1 MTIPS
6 TASARPRRRFLAAGV
21 AVVLAAGALVALVPS
36 GAASAAGYPSW
47 DDVQAAKQ
55 SQAAQ
60 ASKVSEIKSLLAQLE
75 SEASA
80 KQKAAAAAGTAYQT
94 AQTNYDRKALEQRK
108 LQEQAD
114 EAEKTAS
121 ASEAQAGQ
129 LAAQLGRASSDN
141 VTTDLLTRPSASG
154 DLLYELGAM
163 SKLTEQADGI
173 YSEASQD
180 RGTAQS
186 LADKSKVAEDALG
199 DLAAEAQSK
208 MRAAQGAADQAQAA
222 VDAQAENKGRLEA
235 QLALLTSRTKTTQ
248 AGYEKGVRAEKAR
261 QARLAAARAAAAAEA
276 AKALPPAATGGA
288 PATGGT
294 PAAGGGSAAASG
306 WVRPAAG
313 YQSSPYGL
321 RVDPY
326 THVYTLHAGV
336 DLAPACYSPIYA
348 AASGTVTFAGNGGG
362 YGNEVIL
369 DNGGG
374 ISTAYGHIVDGGIMV
389 SAGQHVTAGQQI
401 AQVGSTG
408 WSTGCHLHFETRVN
422 GAAVDPVP
430 FMAARGISV

>member
-1 MTIPS
+1 M
-6 TASARPRRRFLAAGV
+6 
-21 AVVLAAGALVALVPS
+21 PS
-36 GAASAAGYPSW
+36 GAASAATYPSW

-55 SQAAQ
+55 SQSDQAA
-60 ASKVSEIKSLLAQLE
+60 KVTEIRGLIAQLQ
-75 SEASA
+75 SQSA
-80 KQKAAAAAGTAYQT
+80 AKEKAAAAAGTAYQD
-94 AQTNYDRKALEQRK
+94 AQTDYDRKALEQRK
-108 LQEQAD
+108 LQSQAD
-114 EAEKTAS
+114 DAEKTAA

-129 LAAQLGRASSDN
+129 LAAQLGRSSSQD
-141 VTTDLLTRPSASG
+141 VTTDLLTKPSASG

-180 RGTAQS
+180 RGTAQA

-199 DLAAEAQSK
+199 ELAAQAQVK
-208 MRAAQGAADQAQAA
+208 MRAAQSAADQAQAA
-222 VDAQAENKGRLEA
+222 VAAQAANQDRLEA
-235 QLALLTSRTKTTQ
+235 QLALLTSKTKTTQ
-248 AGYEKGVRAEKAR
+248 AGYEKGVKIEKER
-261 QARLAAARAAAAAEA
+261 QARLARERAAAAAA
-276 AKALPPAATGGA
+276 AARALPAAATAGVPASGGGA
-288 PATGGT
+288 S
-294 PAAGGGSAAASG
+294 GGGAANSSG

-313 YQSSPYGL
+313 FQSSPYGL

-374 ISTAYGHIVDGGIMV
+374 ISTAYGHIVNGGIMV
-389 SAGQHVTAGQQI
+389 AAGQHVTAGQQI

>member
-6 TASARPRRRFLAAGV
+6 SLPARPRRRFLAAGV
-21 AVVLAAGALVALVPS
+21 TVVLAAGALVALVPT
-36 GAASAAGYPSW
+36 GAASAASYPTW
-47 DDVQAAKQ
+47 DDVQAAKH

-60 ASKVSEIKSLLAQLE
+60 ASKVSEIEELIGQLE
-75 SEASA
+75 SESSA

-108 LQEQAD
+108 LQSQAD
-114 EAEKTAS
+114 AAEKTAD

-129 LAAQLGRASSDN
+129 LAAQLGRASSDS
-141 VTTDLLTRPSASG
+141 VTTDLLTEPSGSG

-186 LADKSKVAEDALG
+186 LADKSKVAEQALG
-199 DLAAEAQSK
+199 DLADQAQTK

-222 VDAQAENKGRLEA
+222 VAAQTANQDRLEA

-276 AKALPPAATGGA
+276 AKALPPAATGGV
-288 PATGGT
+288 
-294 PAAGGGSAAASG
+294 PAAGGAPAGGTAAASG

-313 YQSSPYGL
+313 FQSSPYGL

-374 ISTAYGHIVDGGIMV
+374 ISTAYGHVVDGGIMV